1 MSEKVA
7 KKHEIDMTD
16 GKLFPKIFAFA
27 IPLILTSVLQLLFNS
42 ADMIVVGKF
51 VSNDAVGAVGSTGS
65 LNALLTNFAIGLS
78 VGAGVVLAGA
88 FGAKNAEYGETV
100 LHTSMVVSVIA
111 GAIFGIVGFFVAR
124 PLLGVMGTPDIQLND
139 AATYLEIVCLG
150 CPFSMVYNFGASM
163 LRATGDTK
171 RPLLYLTAAG
181 VINIIVNIITVV
193 CFGMGVSGV
202 AIATIFSQAVSAV
215 LVVVTLL
222 KNKGFVRLSFKR
234 LRINGRALGEIMRLG
249 VPTGLQST
257 LFNISNV
264 LLQSAVNS
272 FGSDVVNGCSLAS
285 QIEGYVYAI
294 MSSISATAL
303 TAVGQNYGA
312 HDYKRIRRC
321 VRISIA
327 FISVAGIVAGGAVVA
342 FHTPLCEIFM
352 NGNES
357 PEHTQQ
363 IISYAFEKLAIIAG
377 TYFLDG
383 IMEVV
388 TYSLRG
394 IGYSITSMLIVL
406 VGTCAF
412 RILWIFGIF
421 PLYRQLW
428 FLFMLYPLSWAITM
442 VVAWI
447 WLTVVMNRDEKRYNQ
462 KLAEAQAAQAEQ
474 NTAATE
480 NA

>member
-1 MSEKVA
+1 MIMAEKTA
-7 KKHEIDMTD
+7 KKHEIDMTE

-27 IPLILTSVLQLLFNS
+27 MPLILTSVLQLLFNS

-51 VSNDAVGAVGSTGS
+51 VNNDAVGAVGSTGS

-88 FGAKNAEYGETV
+88 FGAKNAKYGGVV

-111 GAIFGIVGFFVAR
+111 GILFGAVGFFVAR
-124 PLLGVMGTPDIQLND
+124 PLLGVMGTPAVQLDD

-171 RPLLYLTAAG
+171 RPLIYLTAAG
-181 VINIIVNIITVV
+181 VINIIVNVITVV
-193 CFGMGVSGV
+193 CFRMGVAGV
-202 AIATIFSQAVSAV
+202 AIATIFSQAVSAA
-215 LVVVTLL
+215 LVVITLI
-222 KNKGFVRLSFKR
+222 KNKGFIRLSFKN
-234 LRINGRALGEIMRLG
+234 LKIDGRALGEIMRLG

-264 LLQSAVNS
+264 LLQSAVNG

-285 QIEGYVYAI
+285 QIEGYVYVI
-294 MSSISATAL
+294 MASISATAL

-312 HDYKRIRRC
+312 HDYKRIRRS
-321 VRISIA
+321 VKISVVFVA
-327 FISVAGIVAGGAVVA
+327 VAGIVSGSLAVA
-342 FHTPLCEIFM
+342 FHVPLCKVFM
-352 NGNES
+352 NGECS
-357 PEHTQQ
+357 PEDTRK
-363 IISYAFEKLAIIAG
+363 IIGYAFEKLIIIGG

-383 IMEVV
+383 IMEVI

-394 IGYSITSMLIVL
+394 VGYSITSMLIVL

-421 PLYRQLW
+421 PLHRQLW
-428 FLFMLYPLSWAITM
+428 FLFMLYPLSWLITLT
-442 VVAWI
+442 VAWI
-447 WLTVVMNRDEKRYNQ
+447 WLAVVLNRDEK
-462 KLAEAQAAQAEQ
+462 KLNEKMSDGQIAEDMPSA
-474 NTAATE
+474 E